1 MGQLKWVW
9 SQTTKM
15 TQIKDNKSSP
25 IKQQEDWYE
34 RGTYIS
40 KQVKMHAYHLNFETF
55 KNAFC
60 KFHKRNPWWD
70 PSRKATLKWPNWK
83 WFGKISH
90 FREIRDLGKPPVRIR
105 SPEKSVY
112 FSIWKVTHHNE
123 TLQVLTWAGHPWEL
137 GHPKN
142 LCIFSPG

>member
-70 PSRKATLKWPNWK
+70 PSK
-83 WFGKISH
+83 
-90 FREIRDLGKPPVRIR
+90 GKPPWNGQIENDL
-105 SPEKSVY
+105 EKFLTFEKFV
-112 FSIWKVTHHNE
+112 
-123 TLQVLTWAGHPWEL
+123 TWASRPWEL
-137 GHPKN
+137 GHLKN
-142 LCIFSPG
+142 LYIFQFGKSPIIMRLFKFWLGQATHEN